1 MPRAES
7 AGYALLR
14 VVYGLVVLTH
24 GIPKALR
31 IPHGSMGDPFSST
44 ASLIHSRLG
53 LPFEYPLILGAM
65 AAFFALRGG
74 DCYSVDGLMRYRSL
88 RRPATIA

>member
-7 AGYALLR
+7 VGYALLR
-14 VVYGLVVLTH
+14 VVYGLVVPAH
-24 GIPKALR
+24 GIPKAMR

-53 LPFEYPLILGAM
+53 LPF
-65 AAFFALRGG
+65 
-74 DCYSVDGLMRYRSL
+74 
-88 RRPATIA
+88 